1 MVNVVVVGM
10 FIVMPI
16 MFLSGAFIAIYAFK
30 QGLEINKPLT
40 KKKEDKVKEVKTD
53 DNINMNNPSINL
65 ILDEYLNGAREGVN

>member
-1 MVNVVVVGM
+1 MVNVVGM

-40 KKKEDKVKEVKTD
+40 KKKEDNDKVKELKTD